1 MFKDDDDGEYD
12 GIENEK
18 EETRKHLA
26 ERNKKFVNDQRTK
39 ELVKEME
46 IPDVPFEDSPFQ
58 K

>member
-1 MFKDDDDGEYD
+1 MFKDDDDDGE
-12 GIENEK
+12 EK
-18 EETRKHLA
+18 EMEEIRKHLA
-26 ERNKKFVNDQRTK
+26 ERNKKFINDQRTK